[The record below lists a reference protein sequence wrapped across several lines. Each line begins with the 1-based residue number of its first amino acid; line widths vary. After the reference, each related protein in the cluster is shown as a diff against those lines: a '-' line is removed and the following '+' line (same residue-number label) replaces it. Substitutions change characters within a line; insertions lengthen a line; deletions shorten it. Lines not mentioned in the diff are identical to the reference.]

1 LKRAMESPLMALC
14 IATCTS
20 VAKNAHGVARFGI
33 LRVLERAVCII
44 IRRPVVLG
52 GEGIR
57 PMIFGRSSSEL
68 HVLRARRDVH
78 RFIAV
83 YVVQYMFSQTLTWRV
98 PCQRG
103 VHHRNTNV
111 ATNEEITL

>member
-1 LKRAMESPLMALC
+1 VSLWAGMGGAVLKRAMESPLMALC

-83 YVVQYMFSQTLTWRV
+83 YVV